1 MNDNQKKKPAP
12 VMHRNPDG
20 KSQLSKA
27 AKLSRLLC
35 VFAAGIVIFN
45 ASLLQAQLINVDFNN
60 NSFGSTPS
68 GGGPNLGPTMSGA
81 AVFGA
86 AGDQWNGINV
96 NSGTGIPL
104 SYANGSNSPVT
115 MSFTSG
121 GGYDAN
127 SFGGSTPFAGTP
139 YDALMEDYL
148 FTKGPSQTI
157 TLSGLPPNTCHDLVL
172 YSAGD
177 NAATGRET
185 FFTVNGLGT
194 LTTWNSSYSNF
205 LANLDYVEFKT
216 AFADA
221 SGNLVITWSGNG
233 SLEGDLNGFQI
244 QLVPAQTPPQT
255 TLSITPTGQQS
266 VLFWP
271 AISSAYIALL
281 QSATSLTTP
290 NWVTANDA
298 VAAVAATVSNTS
310 PSRFFR
316 LVYTNPPAGM
326 VLIPAGSFT
335 MGDTLDA
342 KNDALPTNV
351 YVSAVYM
358 DVNLVS
364 YGLWTFVY
372 DYATANGYTFTN
384 SGVAKNNALN
394 EPVVTVDWYDCVK
407 WCNARSQQAG
417 LTPVYYTDPGLT
429 SVYKAGEGTT
439 FVYANWAANGY
450 RLPTEAEWEKAA
462 RGGLNGR
469 RFPWGNRIDENQAN
483 YNGNTNAYNFDLG
496 PSGFNAQYAGGVA
509 YTSPVGSFDVNGYGL
524 YDMAGNVYEWCWD
537 LYATPYGQPTATNP
551 TGPQYVNG
559 VSFRVIRGGSWDD
572 GAPAEGC
579 AFRVAEEQ
587 YIAFSVLGLRC
598 VRSP

>member
-1 MNDNQKKKPAP
+1 MNDNQKQQPAQ
-12 VMHRNPDG
+12 VTLMNPDG
-20 KSQLSKA
+20 KFQLSNAMKS
-27 AKLSRLLC
+27 SRLLC
-35 VFAAGIVIFN
+35 IFAAGMAIFS

-60 NSFGSTPS
+60 DSS
-68 GGGPNLGPTMSGA
+68 GANNGGPNPGPTMSGA

-104 SYANGSNSPVT
+104 LYANGSNSPVT
-115 MSFTSG
+115 MTFNSG

-127 SFGGSTPFAGTP
+127 SFGGYTPFAGTP

-148 FTKGPSQTI
+148 FTVGTARTI

-185 FFTVNGLGT
+185 LFTVNGFGT
-194 LTTWNSSYSNF
+194 LTTWNVSYSNF
-205 LANLDYVEFKT
+205 LANLDYVEFKA
-216 AFADA
+216 AFADG

-233 SLEGDLNGFQI
+233 SAEGDLNGFQI
-244 QLVPAQTPPQT
+244 QLVPAQTPPPSP
-255 TLSITPTGQQS
+255 TLGITPASQQS
-266 VLFWP
+266 VLYWP
-271 AISSAYIALL
+271 SISSAYIALL
-281 QSATSLTTP
+281 QSATSLTSP
-290 NWVTANDA
+290 NWITANDA
-298 VAAVAATVSNTS
+298 MAAAAAAVSNSS

-316 LVYTNPPAGM
+316 LVYTNPPTGM

-342 KNDALPTNV
+342 ENDALPTNV
-351 YVSAVYM
+351 YVSGFYM

-372 DYATANGYTFTN
+372 DYATGNGYTFVN
-384 SGVAKNNALN
+384 AGAAKNNALN
-394 EPVVTVDWYDCVK
+394 QPVQSVDFYDCVK

-429 SVYKAGEGTT
+429 SVYKAGEGVV

-483 YNGNTNAYNFDLG
+483 YNGNTNAFNFDLG
-496 PSGFNAQYAGGVA
+496 PSGFNAQYEGGAA

-524 YDMAGNVYEWCWD
+524 YDMAGNVYQWCWD
-537 LYATPYGQPTATNP
+537 FYATPYGQPTPSNP
-551 TGPQYVNG
+551 TGPQFPNG
-559 VSFRVIRGGSWDD
+559 VEYRVTRGGSWNDSA
-572 GAPAEGC
+572 GAERC
-579 AFRVAEEQ
+579 ANRVAEEQ
-587 YIAFSVLGLRC
+587 YIADSFLGFRC
-598 VRSP
+598 VRNP